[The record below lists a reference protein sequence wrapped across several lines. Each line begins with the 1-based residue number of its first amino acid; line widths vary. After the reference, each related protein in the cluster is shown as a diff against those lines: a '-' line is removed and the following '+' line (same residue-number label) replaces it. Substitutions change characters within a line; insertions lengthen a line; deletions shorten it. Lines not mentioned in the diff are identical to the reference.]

1 VGSSVGLYEDVVG
14 APFRIGQSVNVIAIT
29 DETGDEQFLGKEGRV
44 IYFEYDCGC
53 GQTFPEDPMIGVL
66 LGNRTEEFWKEELAA
81 TNRKRAV
88 PRERAPR

>member
-14 APFRIGQSVNVIAIT
+14 APFRIGQSVRVISVT
-29 DETGDEQFLGKEGRV
+29 DETGDEQFLGKEGIV

-66 LGNRTEEFWKEELAA
+66 LGKRAEEFWKEELAA
-81 TNRKRAV
+81 TNRRRAV
-88 PRERAPR
+88 PHEHALR